1 MEMER
6 GQMLRVVDIE
16 GQQVLDLVGFG
27 ADRTEKLSCLIS
39 NLLNNTW
46 RLTRGHVIYTNRC
59 RPMLTIVED
68 TVGVHHSGG
77 GFCSEESNFI
87 RYGVHD
93 TRNCADNLTRAVAPF
108 GLARGHLEY
117 DSCFNVFMNI
127 PYLPDGSFAIQAPCS
142 RAGDF
147 VDLRAEMP
155 CLLALSNC
163 PQDRNPVNAFNPSP
177 LKLVVFGPEG
187 PVPR

>member
-1 MEMER
+1 MGTASPGPIIMESILPAREYAAVELER
-6 GQMLRVVDIE
+6 RQILRVVDIE

-27 ADRTEKLSCLIS
+27 ADRTEKL
-39 NLLNNTW
+39 
-46 RLTRGHVIYTNRC
+46 YTNRC

-108 GLARGHLEY
+108 GLARAT
-117 DSCFNVFMNI
+117 SSTT
-127 PYLPDGSFAIQAPCS
+127 PASTS
-142 RAGDF
+142 
-147 VDLRAEMP
+147 
-155 CLLALSNC
+155 S
-163 PQDRNPVNAFNPSP
+163 
-177 LKLVVFGPEG
+177 
-187 PVPR
+187 